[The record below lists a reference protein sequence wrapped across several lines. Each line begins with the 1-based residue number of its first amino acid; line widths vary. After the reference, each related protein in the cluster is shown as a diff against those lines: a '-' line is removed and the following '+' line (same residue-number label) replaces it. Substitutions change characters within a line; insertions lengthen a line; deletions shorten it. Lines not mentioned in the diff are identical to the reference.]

1 MLFLKILF
9 YIVVFYFFL
18 FILTCITTSGL
29 GRIHEYLELRKKEEN
44 KIVYKSKTKPKEC
57 NKNLKFNKSLGVWEE
72 E

>member
-9 YIVVFYFFL
+9 YIIVFYFFL

-29 GRIHEYLELRKKEEN
+29 SKIHEYLELKKKEEN
-44 KIVYKSKTKPKEC
+44 TTTYKSKVTKKD
-57 NKNLKFNKSLGVWEE
+57 KKFIYNKSLGVWEE

>member
-9 YIVVFYFFL
+9 YIIVFYFFL

-29 GRIHEYLELRKKEEN
+29 SRIHEYLELKKKEEN
-44 KIVYKSKTKPKEC
+44 TTIYKSKAIKKD
-57 NKNLKFNKSLGVWEE
+57 KKFIYNKSLGVWEE

>member
-9 YIVVFYFFL
+9 YIVIFYFFL

>member
-9 YIVVFYFFL
+9 YIIIFYFFL

-29 GRIHEYLELRKKEEN
+29 SKIHEYLELKKKEEN
-44 KIVYKSKTKPKEC
+44 TTTYKSKATKKD
-57 NKNLKFNKSLGVWEE
+57 KKFTYNKSLGVWEE

>member
-29 GRIHEYLELRKKEEN
+29 NKLHEYLELRKREEN
-44 KIVYKSKTKPKEC
+44 NVVYKSKAKPKDS
-57 NKNLKFNKSLGVWEE
+57 NNLKFNKSLGVWEE